1 VGHLPFFKQ
10 TGADPEFLQLSAGL
24 GLADERRSVSACQRV
39 LAHPVG
45 HFQRTH
51 HNSRRTAKKAATA
64 LRTFLRS
71 LQLQGLCGAGLVAA
85 VPSIRSWKLSD
96 IPRLLSEEQVQ
107 RLLTS
112 LLVAAVSEAGGIG
125 IVQPISLTYVHGHK
139 FREGLRLIRRLTSK
153 PIGMNALIEQS
164 SKTYRERM
172 QRWIDVALEEGVRFF
187 VTSLGNPRWVV
198 DRVQPLGG
206 VVYHDVTERKWAE
219 KGRDAGVHGLVAVND
234 RAGGHAGPRSAEAL
248 FDEVSGFGLPI
259 LCAGGIGNERD
270 FVRALSLG
278 YAGAQLGTR
287 FIATPECRASG
298 AYKQA
303 IVAAGE
309 RDVVLTERLTG
320 VPVAVL
326 DTPSVRRLG
335 LKAGPLARFMLRGR
349 RTKHWMRTLYALR
362 SLWALK
368 RGLLRDSPERD
379 YWQAGRSVA
388 GIERIEP
395 AGEIVRRFAEAWRA
409 AARPNGARPRG

>member
-1 VGHLPFFKQ
+1 M
-10 TGADPEFLQLSAGL
+10 
-24 GLADERRSVSACQRV
+24 
-39 LAHPVG
+39 
-45 HFQRTH
+45 
-51 HNSRRTAKKAATA
+51 
-64 LRTFLRS
+64 
-71 LQLQGLCGAGLVAA
+71 CGAMY
-85 VPSIRSWKLSD
+85 PCSN
-96 IPRLLSEEQVQ
+96 PE
-107 RLLTS
+107 
-112 LLVAAVSEAGGIG
+112 LVAAVSEAGGIG
-125 IVQPISLTYVHGHK
+125 IVQPIALTYVHGHD

-164 SKTYRERM
+164 SKSYHERM

-198 DRVQPLGG
+198 DRVKPLGG

-248 FDEVSGFGLPI
+248 LGELAGFGLPV
-259 LCAGGIGNERD
+259 LCAGGIGNEQD
-270 FVRALSLG
+270 FVRALQLG
-278 YAGAQLGTR
+278 YAGAQVGTR
-287 FIATPECRASG
+287 FIATPECRASE
-298 AYKQA
+298 AYKRA

-379 YWQAGRSVA
+379 YWQAGSSVA
-388 GIERIEP
+388 GIDAVEP
-395 AGEIVRRFAEAWRA
+395 AGAIVRRFAEAWRSA
-409 AARPNGARPRG
+409 APPGAASRG